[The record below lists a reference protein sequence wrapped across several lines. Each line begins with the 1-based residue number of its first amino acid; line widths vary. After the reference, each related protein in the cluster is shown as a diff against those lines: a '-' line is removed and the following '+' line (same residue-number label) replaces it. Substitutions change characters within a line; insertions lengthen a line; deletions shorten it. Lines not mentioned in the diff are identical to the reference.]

1 MKKRTVIILIVLAA
15 IVAALLIGWPLFN
28 RLYYGRSQAATLFA
42 WQFHKDTYTTET
54 AFEAYIEEKRAE
66 NDLFYPAPT
75 ESLTLPVDSGS
86 AGDVPYYIL
95 NPADSPQ
102 TLLVYFAGGSFIDQP
117 RPVHWQF
124 LESVARDTGATVVL
138 PIYPKLPL
146 SGAAEAYAV
155 LPDFCGALFAD
166 LPYSELIFMGD
177 SAGGGM
183 ALSLA
188 MQLRDAGSIAPEK
201 LILLSPWVD
210 VTMENPDIPAY
221 EKKDTALDSAMLARL
236 GELWAEGLSPTD
248 PAVSPLYGHF
258 EGLGRITLA
267 VGTGE
272 LLYPDIMKLDAALT
286 ESGIDHDLLV
296 SEGMFHVW
304 PLYKE
309 YNIPE
314 AQETYSEL
322 IRLISGD

>member
-1 MKKRTVIILIVLAA
+1 MKKRTVILLIVLTA
-15 IVAALLIGWPLFN
+15 IVLALLVGWPLFN

-42 WQFHKDTYTTET
+42 WQFHKDAYTTEE

-66 NDLFYPAPT
+66 NALFYPAPT
-75 ESLTLPVDSGS
+75 ESLTLPLESGS

-102 TLLVYFAGGSFIDQP
+102 KLLVYFAGGSFIDQP

-124 LESVARDTGATVVL
+124 LESVAQDTGATVVL
-138 PIYPKLPL
+138 PIYPKLPQV
-146 SGAAEAYAV
+146 SAAEAYAA
-155 LPDFCGALFAD
+155 LMHFCDALLAD
-166 LPYSELIFMGD
+166 LPYGELIFMGD

-188 MQLRDAGSIAPEK
+188 MQLRDAGSITPEK

-236 GELWAEGLSPTD
+236 GTLWADELPATD
-248 PAVSPLYGHF
+248 PTVSPLYGRF
-258 EGLGRITLA
+258 EGLGKITLA

-272 LLYPDIMKLDAALT
+272 LLYPDIMRLDAALT
-286 ESGIDHDLLV
+286 ESGIDHDLIIG
-296 SEGMFHVW
+296 EGMFHVW
-304 PLYKE
+304 PLYKD

-322 IRLISGD
+322 ISLISGS